1 MMKWIIPLL
10 IVLAIATPAQAQ
22 QCQAGMSCEQ
32 VPWRFPPFP
41 VMFTPTPFPTANAT
55 ALPTASPTP
64 TPSNTPTV
72 TPTWD
77 ETVSAN
83 PMTPTPDVNVENVGE
98 LVSTLQVFANS
109 TIEAPTSPVAAFD
122 VYSSSAGLFG
132 FILGLSNVNFGVFT
146 PLISFVIFAFFTW
159 FVIRFTTLILPIVAG
174 IVGLIR
180 KAISLIL
187 EFLPL

>member
-22 QCQAGMSCEQ
+22 QCQAGLSCEQ
-32 VPWRFPPFP
+32 VPWRLPGFPILL
-41 VMFTPTPFPTANAT
+41 TPTPFPTANAT
-55 ALPTASPTP
+55 ALPTATP
-64 TPSNTPTV
+64 TPSESGSV
-72 TPTWD
+72 
-77 ETVSAN
+77 
-83 PMTPTPDVNVENVGE
+83 MTPTPDANVED
-98 LVSTLQVFANS
+98 VSDIVATLQVFANS
-109 TIEAPTSPVAAFD
+109 TPGGPTSPVAAFD

-180 KAISLIL
+180 KAVSLIL